1 MRERMARHLALLT
14 GLMVVLLSAAFAS
27 VQNPP
32 AQGAASAAAAASGD
46 EQIQRGRAVF
56 EANNCQRCHSVA
68 GQGSPR
74 SPLDGVGARMG
85 AEELLHY
92 TIADEAVQDDLAPR
106 AIAAKRP
113 YAELPAADLEAL
125 VAYLGS
131 LK

>member
-14 GLMVVLLSAAFAS
+14 GLMVILLSAAFAA
-27 VQNPP
+27 VQNP
-32 AQGAASAAAAASGD
+32 AAEGAASAAAAASGD
-46 EQIQRGRAVF
+46 AQLQRGRAVF
-56 EANNCQRCHSVA
+56 EANDCQRCHSVD

-74 SPLDGVGARMG
+74 SPLDGVGARLS
-85 AEELLHY
+85 AEELLHFSV
-92 TIADEAVQDDLAPR
+92 ADESVQDDLAPR

-113 YAELPAADLEAL
+113 YAELPTADLEAL

>member
-1 MRERMARHLALLT
+1 MRERMARHLALFT
-14 GLMVVLLSAAFAS
+14 GLMVVLLSAAFAAM
-27 VQNPP
+27 QNPP

-46 EQIQRGRAVF
+46 AQVQRGRAVF
-56 EANNCQRCHSVA
+56 EANDCQRCHSVD

-74 SPLDGVGARMG
+74 SPLDGVGARLTP
-85 AEELLHY
+85 EELLHFS
-92 TIADEAVQDDLAPR
+92 IADESVQEDLAPR